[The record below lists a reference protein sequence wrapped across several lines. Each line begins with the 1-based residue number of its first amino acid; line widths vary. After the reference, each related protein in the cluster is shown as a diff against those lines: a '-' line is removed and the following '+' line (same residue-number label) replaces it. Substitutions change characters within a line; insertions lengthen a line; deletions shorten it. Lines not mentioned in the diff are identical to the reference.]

1 MTTLFFIEHA
11 NGKIS
16 DQSLKAISATKDFGE
31 DVHGLIAGTDIDSI
45 IEEASKISGVSKIIH
60 VDNDEY
66 NNILAE
72 KLTSI
77 IVDISDNYNYFCAA
91 ATTTGKNVM
100 PRVAA
105 KLDVAQISEIIGVES
120 NENNRRDYR
129 EILFQTK
136 NAMEN
141 YISGVI
147 LFDETIRQKSK
158 KGPTLVEVISNAGS
172 LPGIKVDTGAKDL
185 AFNSNEKVTEGLDG
199 LRERLIEYYNL
210 GAKFAK
216 WRAVITPGDSIPTD
230 DCILANAKNL
240 AKYAKKCQ
248 EANLVPIVEPE
259 VLMDGS
265 HTIDESFD
273 ITSRTLNMVFDQLD
287 EHNVS
292 LQGIVLK
299 PNMILSGYECSYQAS
314 IEEVA
319 EKTVNCLSAHVP
331 SEVPGIAFL
340 SGGQSDEDATLH
352 LNEMSKYETDWN
364 LTFSYGRA
372 LQQSALKAW
381 SGKKENV
388 TDAQEAFIEKAKAN
402 SLATVAG
409 L

>member
-1 MTTLFFIEHA
+1 MSELHA
-11 NGKIS
+11 VAHKMVEKGK
-16 DQSLKAISATKDFGE
+16 G
-31 DVHGLIAGTDIDSI
+31 
-45 IEEASKISGVSKIIH
+45 
-60 VDNDEY
+60 
-66 NNILAE
+66 ILAADESTPTCTKRFESINTDSTAESRNFYRNMLFTTEDIE
-72 KLTSI
+72 K
-77 IVDISDNYNYFCAA
+77 
-91 ATTTGKNVM
+91 
-100 PRVAA
+100 
-105 KLDVAQISEIIGVES
+105 
-120 NENNRRDYR
+120 
-129 EILFQTK
+129 
-136 NAMEN
+136 

-147 LFDETIRQKSK
+147 LFDETFYQSELSSGMKFPEYLTSK
-158 KGPTLVEVISNAGS
+158 NI
-172 LPGIKVDTGAKDL
+172 LPGIKVDQGLED
-185 AFNSNEKVTEGLDG
+185 FSPYEKLTKGLDG
-199 LRERLIEYYNL
+199 LSERLGEYYAL
-210 GAKFAK
+210 GARFAK

-248 EANLVPIVEPE
+248 QANLVPIVEPE
-259 VLMDGS
+259 VLMDGA

-273 ITSRTLNMVFDQLD
+273 ITSRTLNMVFNQLD

-299 PNMILSGYECSYQAS
+299 PNMVLSGYECSYQAS

-319 EKTVNCLSAHVP
+319 EKTINCLSAHVP

-352 LNEMSKYETDWN
+352 LNEMNKYETDWN

>member
-1 MTTLFFIEHA
+1 MSELHA
-11 NGKIS
+11 VALKMVEKGKGILAADES
-16 DQSLKAISATKDFGE
+16 NPTCTKRFE
-31 DVHGLIAGTDIDSI
+31 SI
-45 IEEASKISGVSKIIH
+45 NTNSTPE
-60 VDNDEY
+60 NRNFY
-66 NNILAE
+66 RNILFTSEDIE
-72 KLTSI
+72 K
-77 IVDISDNYNYFCAA
+77 
-91 ATTTGKNVM
+91 
-100 PRVAA
+100 
-105 KLDVAQISEIIGVES
+105 
-120 NENNRRDYR
+120 
-129 EILFQTK
+129 
-136 NAMEN
+136 
-141 YISGVI
+141 YISGII
-147 LFDETIRQKSK
+147 LFDETFYQSELSSGMKFPEFLTSK
-158 KGPTLVEVISNAGS
+158 NI
-172 LPGIKVDTGAKDL
+172 LPGIKVDQGLDD
-185 AFNSNEKVTEGLDG
+185 FSPYEKLTKGLEGLS
-199 LRERLIEYYNL
+199 ERLGKYYAL
-210 GAKFAK
+210 GARFAK

-230 DCILANAKNL
+230 DNILANAKNL
-240 AKYAKKCQ
+240 AKYAKRCQ
-248 EANLVPIVEPE
+248 QANLVPIVEPE

-273 ITSRTLNMVFDQLD
+273 ITSRTLNIVFDQLS

-299 PNMILSGYECSYQAS
+299 PNMILSGYDCTYQAS

-352 LNEMSKYETDWN
+352 LNEMNKYETDWN

-388 TDAQEAFIEKAKAN
+388 ADAQEAFIEKAKAN

-409 L
+409 V

>member
-1 MTTLFFIEHA
+1 MSELHA
-11 NGKIS
+11 VAKKMVEKGK
-16 DQSLKAISATKDFGE
+16 G
-31 DVHGLIAGTDIDSI
+31 
-45 IEEASKISGVSKIIH
+45 
-60 VDNDEY
+60 
-66 NNILAE
+66 ILAADESTPTCSKRFESINTESTAESRNFYRNMLFTSEDIE
-72 KLTSI
+72 K
-77 IVDISDNYNYFCAA
+77 
-91 ATTTGKNVM
+91 
-100 PRVAA
+100 
-105 KLDVAQISEIIGVES
+105 
-120 NENNRRDYR
+120 
-129 EILFQTK
+129 
-136 NAMEN
+136 
-141 YISGVI
+141 YISGII
-147 LFDETIRQKSK
+147 LFDETFHQSELSSGMKFPKYLISK
-158 KGPTLVEVISNAGS
+158 NI
-172 LPGIKVDTGAKDL
+172 LPGIKVDQGLED
-185 AFNSNEKVTEGLDG
+185 FSPYEKLTKGLDG
-199 LRERLIEYYNL
+199 LSKRLEKYYSL

-230 DCILANAKNL
+230 DCILANAKSL

-248 EANLVPIVEPE
+248 QANLVPIVEPE
-259 VLMDGS
+259 VLMDGA

-352 LNEMSKYETDWN
+352 LNEMNKYETDWN

-372 LQQSALKAW
+372 LQQSALKIW

-388 TDAQEAFIEKAKAN
+388 TNAQEALIEAAKAN

>member
-1 MTTLFFIEHA
+1 MSELHA
-11 NGKIS
+11 VAHKMVKKGK
-16 DQSLKAISATKDFGE
+16 G
-31 DVHGLIAGTDIDSI
+31 
-45 IEEASKISGVSKIIH
+45 
-60 VDNDEY
+60 
-66 NNILAE
+66 ILAADESTPTCTKRFSSINTDSTAESRNFYRNMLFTTEDIE
-72 KLTSI
+72 K
-77 IVDISDNYNYFCAA
+77 
-91 ATTTGKNVM
+91 
-100 PRVAA
+100 
-105 KLDVAQISEIIGVES
+105 
-120 NENNRRDYR
+120 
-129 EILFQTK
+129 
-136 NAMEN
+136 
-141 YISGVI
+141 YISGII
-147 LFDETIRQKSK
+147 LFDETFHQSELSSGMKFPKYLTSK
-158 KGPTLVEVISNAGS
+158 NI
-172 LPGIKVDTGAKDL
+172 LPGIKVDQGLED
-185 AFNSNEKVTEGLDG
+185 FSPYEKLTKGLDG
-199 LRERLIEYYNL
+199 LSERLSKYYAL
-210 GAKFAK
+210 GARFAK

-240 AKYAKKCQ
+240 AMYAKKCQ
-248 EANLVPIVEPE
+248 QANLVPIVEPE
-259 VLMDGS
+259 VLMDGVHS
-265 HTIDESFD
+265 IDESFE

-352 LNEMSKYETDWN
+352 LNEMNKYETDWN

-372 LQQSALKAW
+372 LQQSALKTW